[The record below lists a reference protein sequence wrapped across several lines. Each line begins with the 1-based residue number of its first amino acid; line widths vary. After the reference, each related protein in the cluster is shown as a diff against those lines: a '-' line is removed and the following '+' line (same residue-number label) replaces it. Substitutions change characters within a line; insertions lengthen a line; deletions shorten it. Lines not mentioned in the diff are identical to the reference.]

1 MYLNRDIS
9 HWLGALPPFLSKK
22 KKKGFVPYEFPL
34 SIDMTVAF
42 ILVYPYFKIEKIHT
56 QLDFSCRLQYNDC
69 VYAIA

>member
-9 HWLGALPPFLSKK
+9 HWLGALPPFLSK

-56 QLDFSCRLQYNDC
+56 ARFFL
-69 VYAIA
+69 